1 VTATSSKEPRVRR
14 TAILLA
20 GIALLAL
27 LLSPA
32 AGSSAQQPAGG
43 AALEVRGRQLY
54 QQACA
59 SCHGPD
65 PNGQSAYSTVP
76 SLRDV
81 GGAAAVDWALRTGRM
96 PWRDTIGPAIQRG
109 KPRFN
114 QQDIQALTVY
124 IGKAVGDAQLPDV
137 DPARG
142 DVTRGRGL
150 YGTACSACHGMNG
163 AGSALGGQN
172 IAPSLQNVKP
182 IDVAE
187 AIKIGPGQMPPGGG
201 LANYDPYS
209 AESQQQVDDIA
220 AYVQSLR
227 TDRYD
232 VGGAPIGGKGPVPEG
247 FVAWVIGLGVLVVA
261 SRWIAGRSEPVPPS
275 GPSETAE

>member
-1 VTATSSKEPRVRR
+1 VRR

-20 GIALLAL
+20 GIVLLAL
-27 LLSPA
+27 LLSPLT
-32 AGSSAQQPAGG
+32 GG
-43 AALEVRGRQLY
+43 AAQQQPGNSPSLEARGRQLY

-65 PNGQSAYSTVP
+65 PNGASEASTVP

-96 PWRDTIGPAIQRG
+96 PWRSQVGPAIQRAD
-109 KPRFN
+109 PRFGE
-114 QQDIQALTVY
+114 QDIRALTVY
-124 IGKAVGDAQLPDV
+124 IGQAVGDTQLPDV
-137 DPARG
+137 DPGRG
-142 DVTRGRGL
+142 DVTRGRAL

-163 AGSALGGQN
+163 AGSALGGSN
-172 IAPSLQNVKP
+172 IAPSLQDVKP

-187 AIKIGPGQMPPGGG
+187 ATKIGPGQMPVGGG
-201 LANYDPYS
+201 LANYDPQS
-209 AESQQQVDDIA
+209 TTSQQQVDDIA
-220 AYVQSLR
+220 AYVDSLR

-247 FVAWVIGLGVLVVA
+247 FVAWVIGLGGLILFT
-261 SRWIAGRSEPVPPS
+261 RWIAGREDAEPT
-275 GPSETAE
+275 GPSDGGE